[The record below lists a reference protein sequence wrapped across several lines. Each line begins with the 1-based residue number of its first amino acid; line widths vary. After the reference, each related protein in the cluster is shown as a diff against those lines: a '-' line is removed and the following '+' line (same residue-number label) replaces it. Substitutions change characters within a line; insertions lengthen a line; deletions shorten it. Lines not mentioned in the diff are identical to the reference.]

1 MHNRLRVEVYG
12 FIGFSIVV
20 ACMRMH
26 FVEGSTLKTMS
37 LHILA
42 SQHMLNSAT
51 ECHKKIAKN
60 SSYGVG
66 LLLHLKKM
74 FENGF

>member
-1 MHNRLRVEVYG
+1 MHNNRLRVEVYA

-26 FVEGSTLKTMS
+26 LLEGSTLKTMS

-42 SQHMLNSAT
+42 SQHMLNLAT
-51 ECHKKIAKN
+51 QCHKKLQKTVPM
-60 SSYGVG
+60 G
-66 LLLHLKKM
+66 
-74 FENGF
+74 

>member
-1 MHNRLRVEVYG
+1 MHKRLRVEVYG

-26 FVEGSTLKTMS
+26 LLEGSTLKTMS

-42 SQHMLNSAT
+42 SQHMLNLAT
-51 ECHKKIAKN
+51 ECHKKLQKN

-66 LLLHLKKM
+66 LLAYLKKM
-74 FENGF
+74 AGNGF

>member
-1 MHNRLRVEVYG
+1 MHNNRLRVEVYG

-26 FVEGSTLKTMS
+26 LLEGSTLKTMS

-42 SQHMLNSAT
+42 SQHMLNLAT
-51 ECHKKIAKN
+51 QCHKKLQKTVPM
-60 SSYGVG
+60 G
-66 LLLHLKKM
+66 
-74 FENGF
+74 